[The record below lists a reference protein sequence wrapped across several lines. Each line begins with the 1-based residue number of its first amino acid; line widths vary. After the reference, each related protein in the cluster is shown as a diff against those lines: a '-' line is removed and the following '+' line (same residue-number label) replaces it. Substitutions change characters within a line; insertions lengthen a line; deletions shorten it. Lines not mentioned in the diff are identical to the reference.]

1 MMAHNHEISWGRR
14 LIATM
19 VMNLIIPVVQI
30 YGGIVSGSMA
40 LISDALHNLSDFTS
54 VLISYSALR
63 IGRRGPTL
71 RHTFGY
77 KRLEIFAAVFNVAL
91 LFGAGLYITIEGWN
105 RLRNPQPIDG
115 SFVILIASVA
125 FLANM
130 ISTLMLRPGA
140 KGNLNIR
147 SAFLHMLTDTL
158 SSLGVA
164 ILGAIWIF
172 KPWYWLDPIVS
183 WFIVALILY
192 SGWGILKDAFGIF
205 MNATPPGLDLEVIQ
219 QEIEAIKGVERIHH
233 LHAWNIS
240 SEGVAL
246 IVHVVVPDQMLS
258 RVDEIAAHIREL
270 LLCRFSI
277 DHPVLQF
284 EAKACEATG
293 ILSCPVNNH
302 YAAPED
308 ASESAL
314 EDANKK

>member
-1 MMAHNHEISWGRR
+1 MMAHKHEISWGRR

-19 VMNLIIPVVQI
+19 AMNLVIPAVQI

-63 IGRRGPTL
+63 IGRREPTL

-77 KRLEIFAAVFNVAL
+77 KRLEVFAAVFNVAL

-105 RLRNPQPIDG
+105 RLRNPQPIKG
-115 SFVILIASVA
+115 SLVILIASIA

-158 SSLGVA
+158 SSLGVTV
-164 ILGAIWIF
+164 LGVIWIF

-183 WFIVALILY
+183 WVIVGLILY
-192 SGWGILKDAFGIF
+192 SGWGILKDAFGIL
-205 MNATPPGLDLEVIQ
+205 MNATPPGMDLQAIQ
-219 QEIEAIKGVERIHH
+219 REIEAIEGVDKIHH
-233 LHAWNIS
+233 LHVWNIA

-246 IVHVVVPDQMLS
+246 AAHVVVTDQMLS
-258 RVDEIAAHIREL
+258 KVDEIAAQIREL
-270 LLCRFSI
+270 LLCNFSI

-284 EAKACEATG
+284 ESKGCEGTG
-293 ILSCPVNNH
+293 LLSCPVNKNSH
-302 YAAPED
+302 EHPEHTH
-308 ASESAL
+308 E
-314 EDANKK
+314 E

>member
-1 MMAHNHEISWGRR
+1 MMVHNHEISWGRR

-19 VMNLIIPVVQI
+19 AMNLIIPAVQI

-71 RHTFGY
+71 KHTFGY
-77 KRLEIFAAVFNVAL
+77 KRLEVFAAVFNVAL
-91 LFGAGLYITIEGWN
+91 LFGAGLYILIEGWT
-105 RLRNPQPIDG
+105 RLRNPQPIQG
-115 SFVILIASVA
+115 SIVILIASIA

-140 KGNLNIR
+140 KGNINIR

-164 ILGAIWIF
+164 ILGVIWIF

-183 WFIVALILY
+183 WFIVGLILY
-192 SGWGILKDAFGIF
+192 SGWGILKDAFGIL
-205 MNATPPGLDLEVIQ
+205 MNATPPGMDLQAIQ
-219 QEIEAIKGVERIHH
+219 REIEAVEGVDKIHH
-233 LHAWNIS
+233 LHVWNIS

-246 IVHVVVPDQMLS
+246 AAHVVVTDQMLS
-258 RVDEIAAHIREL
+258 KVDEIAVQIRDL
-270 LLCRFSI
+270 LLRHFSI

-284 EAKACEATG
+284 ESKGCEGTG
-293 ILSCPVNNH
+293 LLSCPVSNNSH
-302 YAAPED
+302 KVPEH
-308 ASESAL
+308 AHE
-314 EDANKK
+314 K